1 MRFLKKYF
9 FSIAVFF
16 VAFITG
22 GIAYPNLTHKVP
34 IHWNLQEADLFVGK
48 SLAIFIVPIF
58 MLLLLGTIMLS
69 KTIKSTE
76 STNNMTFNVLNG
88 MMIVFLI
95 LHGFILAQ
103 GLQLELNSSLVKGVI
118 IGITIIL
125 LANPMQKTKPNA
137 VYGLR
142 TPWTLRNETVWKKSN
157 RFAAKLLMLV
167 GVIIL
172 GLSFVVPNNMPI
184 IILVLLLFSV
194 LIAVIT
200 SYKFSRNLHH

>member
-1 MRFLKKYF
+1 MKKYF
-9 FSIAVFF
+9 FSIAVLL

-22 GIAYPNLTHKVP
+22 GIAYPNLTQEVP
-34 IHWNLQEADLFVGK
+34 IHWNIQEADLFVVK
-48 SLAIFIVPIF
+48 SLAIIIVPIL
-58 MLLLLGTIMLS
+58 MMLLLGTIILS
-69 KTIKSTE
+69 KKIKSTE
-76 STNNMTFNVLNG
+76 STNKMTFNVLNG
-88 MMIVFLI
+88 MMIVLLM

-103 GLQLELNSSLVKGVI
+103 GLQFELNSNLVTGVI
-118 IGITIIL
+118 VGITIIL

-172 GLSFVVPNNMPI
+172 GLSFVVPNHMPS
-184 IILVLLLFSV
+184 IILILLLFSL